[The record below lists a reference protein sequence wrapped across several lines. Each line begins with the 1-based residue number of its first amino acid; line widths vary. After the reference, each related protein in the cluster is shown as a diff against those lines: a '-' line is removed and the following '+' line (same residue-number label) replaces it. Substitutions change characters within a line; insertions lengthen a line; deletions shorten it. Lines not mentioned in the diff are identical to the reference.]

1 MLILVRLNLT
11 MYSYHVFLAT
21 SKSRKSSDIMRL
33 LFSEK
38 VAPLGAVCFSSLLV
52 NIYGSKELFIV
63 EYQSL
68 LADRV
73 LSSLDYNTEKEVN
86 EDSERR
92 LSIN

>member
-1 MLILVRLNLT
+1 
-11 MYSYHVFLAT
+11 
-21 SKSRKSSDIMRL
+21 MRL

-38 VAPLGAVCFSSLLV
+38 VTPLGAACFSSLLV

-86 EDSERR
+86 EDSKRR
-92 LSIN
+92 LSVN